1 MGKSYND
8 IIERLEKFSAA
19 YYKNIIFRGLISFA
33 SILIILFIVICFIEY
48 FSFLNPI
55 YRKILFWTY
64 LLFISSLFIKLVFIP
79 TLNFIKKIN
88 SNEEKK
94 RVAKLIGQHFPEIE
108 DKLNNILELKNMDS
122 QSKDLIEA
130 SIERKYLSIKK
141 FSFQNAIDWNKTI
154 KYLKI
159 SSFPLFLLLII
170 FFSGNTKVISQA
182 SNRIINYNT
191 TFTPPPPFIFEIQ
204 NEKLE
209 VLEKTDFELL
219 VKLSGNKKP
228 NKLFININN
237 NIVPMEAKGNDLY
250 SHVFK
255 NVTNNILFEL
265 FFDKT
270 KSKTLE
276 LVFLPAPV
284 LNEMKIIV
292 KAPKHTGLKKQEY
305 KNSGVIK
312 APEGSLI
319 RWELKNDNTD
329 SVLFNINNFNLIL
342 KPDENGYCFLEK
354 EINESTIYSIS
365 SSNEFSSFK
374 DTLQYNIDI
383 IKDGF
388 PLISIEEFSD
398 SINLDNKLISG
409 VIQDDYGFS
418 KLFFT
423 ANINNPDLDTVIK
436 EKIKINLKSK
446 NQTFFKTLN
455 LNDYP
460 LKPGG
465 KIEYFFTVYDNDK
478 INNYKKTRSKN
489 FVFKKPT
496 KNEVIEKLD
505 DENEKIEEELE
516 AQLNAM
522 RDLKK
527 EIEEIEKNLIEKKD
541 LEWEEKEKIK
551 NLLKKYQKLEKTLNE
566 LNKNINNNQKER
578 NQIQEISERLLQK
591 QQKLEE
597 LFKKIMPEEMK
608 ELFKELTN
616 SIEDFDKKELQE
628 KIEKLKISND
638 DIEKEIDRNLE
649 LLKQFEFEQKLEEAI
664 DDLKRLKERE
674 EKLSD
679 LSTKKENELNKLE
692 EKQKSNLADFKKL
705 KEKLKQLNKL
715 KKELPKSN
723 PLNTEKIE
731 EEIQNSMEN
740 SLKQL
745 EKNKRKQASK
755 SQQLSS
761 KKLSELEEKL
771 NEQKQKESMEQQTEN
786 LETLRQ
792 ILENLVYFS
801 VEEENLMVTMGNL
814 DSDDPRY
821 IQFMYKQGDLRNDA
835 SIIEDSLFALSKRI
849 PEISP
854 TINREINVIQEKTNE
869 AIDHFR
875 ERETFKGTSKQQY
888 VMTAANNLAVLLGD
902 ILEQIQKELSSDMPS
917 SQECQKPGKGKPK
930 PGDLKKMQQEIK
942 DEMEKMKNGEKTSP
956 SQESISKELVEM
968 LAKQEK
974 IRMALQELGEGLDNK
989 NEQKSL
995 REAIEKMEKNEQDIV
1010 NRNITIETLKR
1021 QREIENKLLEL
1032 DGALRDQGEKKER
1045 EGYEAEDY
1053 LNMEDEIKLKYE
1065 LIKSNQKELLKTSP
1079 PSLTNYFKEKVD
1091 EYFNKLIKEDL

>member
-8 IIERLEKFSAA
+8 IIKRLEKFSVA
-19 YYKNIIFRGLISFA
+19 YHKNVIFRGLISFI

-64 LLFISSLFIKLVFIP
+64 LLFISSLFIKLVVLPIF
-79 TLNFIKKIN
+79 NFIKKIN

-108 DKLNNILELKNMDS
+108 DKLNNILELKNMDG
-122 QSKDLIEA
+122 QSNSLIEA
-130 SIERKYLSIKK
+130 SIEKKYLNIKN
-141 FSFQNAIDWNKTI
+141 FSFQNAIDWKKTI

-159 SSFPLFLLLII
+159 SSFPLLLVLII
-170 FFSGNTKVISQA
+170 FFSGNTRVISQA

-191 TFTPPPPFIFEIQ
+191 TFTPPPPFIIEVQ

-209 VLEKTDFELL
+209 VLEKSDFELS

-228 NKLFININN
+228 DKLFINTNN
-237 NIVPMEAKGNDLY
+237 TIVAMEAKGNDLY

-265 FFDKT
+265 FFNKT

-276 LVFLPAPV
+276 LVLLPAPTI
-284 LNEMKIIV
+284 NEMKIIV
-292 KAPKHTGLKKQEY
+292 KAPKHTGVKKQEFI
-305 KNSGVIK
+305 NSGVIK
-312 APEGSLI
+312 APQGSLI
-319 RWELKNDNTD
+319 RWELKNEDTD
-329 SVLFNINNFNLIL
+329 SVLFNINNYNFIL
-342 KPDENGYCFLEK
+342 KPDENGYCFLERK
-354 EINESTIYSIS
+354 INKSSTYSIS
-365 SSNEFSSFK
+365 SSNKFSSFK

-388 PLISIEEFSD
+388 PLISVEEFSD

-418 KLFFT
+418 SLFFT
-423 ANINNPDLDTVIK
+423 ANIKNPDVDTTINQ
-436 EKIKINLKSK
+436 KIKINLKSK
-446 NQTFFKTLN
+446 NQTFFEILN

-460 LKPGG
+460 VEPGG
-465 KIEYFFTVYDNDK
+465 EIEYFFTVYDNDK

-496 KNEVIEKLD
+496 KKEAIEKLD
-505 DENEKIEEELE
+505 NENEKIEQELE

-522 RDLKK
+522 SELKK
-527 EIEEIEKNLIEKKD
+527 EIEEIEKNLIEKEE
-541 LEWEEKEKIK
+541 LEWNETEKVK

-578 NQIQEISERLLQK
+578 NQIQKISERLLQK

-608 ELFKELTN
+608 ELFKELAN
-616 SIEDFDKKELQE
+616 SIEDFDKKELKE

-649 LLKQFEFEQKLEEAI
+649 LLKQFEFDQKLEETI
-664 DDLKRLKERE
+664 NDLKKLKEKE

-692 EKQKSNLADFKKL
+692 EKQRSNLTDFEKL
-705 KEKLKQLNKL
+705 KEKLIQLNNL

-731 EEIQNSMEN
+731 EEIQKSMEN
-740 SLKQL
+740 SLMQL

-771 NEQKQKESMEQQTEN
+771 YTQKQKESMDQQIEN
-786 LETLRQ
+786 IETLRQ
-792 ILENLVYFS
+792 ILENLIYFS
-801 VEEENLMVTMGNL
+801 VEEENLMLTMGEVN
-814 DSDDPRY
+814 SDDPRY
-821 IQFMYKQGDLRNDA
+821 IQFMHKQGDLRNDA

-854 TINREINVIQEKTNE
+854 NINREINVIQEKTNE

-930 PGDLKKMQQEIK
+930 PGDLKKMQQELK

-956 SQESISKELVEM
+956 SQESFSKELVQM

-974 IRMALQELGEGLDNK
+974 IRMTLQEIEGDLENK
-989 NEQKSL
+989 NEIKSL
-995 REAIEKMEKNEQDIV
+995 KEAIEKMEKNEQDIV
-1010 NRNITIETLKR
+1010 NRNITIETLRR

-1032 DGALRDQGEKKER
+1032 EGALREQGEKKER
-1045 EGYEAEDY
+1045 EGYESEDY
-1053 LNMEDEIKLKYE
+1053 LNLENEIKLKYE
-1065 LIKSNQKELLKTSP
+1065 LIKSNQKELLKTYP
-1079 PSLTNYFKEKVD
+1079 PSLTNYFQEKVD
-1091 EYFNKLIKEDL
+1091 KYFNKLIKEDL

>member
-8 IIERLEKFSAA
+8 ILERLEKFSAA
-19 YYKNIIFRGLISFA
+19 YYKNIIFRGLISFT
-33 SILIILFIVICFIEY
+33 SILVILFIVICFIEY
-48 FSFLNPI
+48 FSFLNPT

-64 LLFISSLFIKLVFIP
+64 LLFIFSLFIKLVFIP
-79 TLNFIKKIN
+79 ILNFIKKIN
-88 SNEEKK
+88 SKEEKK
-94 RVAKLIGQHFPEIE
+94 RVAKVIGQHFPEIE

-141 FSFQNAIDWNKTI
+141 FSFQNAIDWKKTI
-154 KYLKI
+154 KYLKL
-159 SSFPLFLLLII
+159 SSFPLFLLLVI

-191 TFTPPPPFIFEIQ
+191 TFTPPPPFMFEIQ

-209 VLEKTDFELL
+209 VLEKTDFELS

-255 NVTNNILFEL
+255 NVTNNIQFDL

-276 LVFLPAPV
+276 LILLPAPV

-292 KAPKHTGLKKQEY
+292 KAPKHTGFKKQEF

-319 RWELKNDNTD
+319 RWELKNNNTD
-329 SVLFNINNFNLIL
+329 SVLFNINNSNLIL
-342 KPDENGYCFLEK
+342 IPDENGYCFFEK
-354 EINESTIYSIS
+354 KISKSTIYSIS
-365 SSNEFSSFK
+365 SSNKFSSFK

-409 VIQDDYGFS
+409 TIQDDYGFS
-418 KLFFT
+418 NLFFT
-423 ANINNPDLDTVIK
+423 ANVNNPDLDTIIN
-436 EKIKINLKSK
+436 EKIKIKPKSK

-455 LNDYP
+455 LKDYP
-460 LKPGG
+460 ISPGG

-489 FVFKKPT
+489 FVFEKPT

-505 DENEKIEEELE
+505 DENEKIEKELE
-516 AQLNAM
+516 AQLDAM
-522 RDLKK
+522 SDLKK

-541 LEWEEKEKIK
+541 LEWKEKEKVK

-566 LNKNINNNQKER
+566 LNKKINNNQKER

-638 DIEKEIDRNLE
+638 NIEKEIDRNLE

-664 DDLKRLKERE
+664 DDLKKIKEKE

-679 LSTKKENELNKLE
+679 LSTKKENELNKLT
-692 EKQKSNLADFKKL
+692 EKQKSNLADFEKL
-705 KEKLKQLNKL
+705 KEKLNQLNKL
-715 KKELPKSN
+715 KEELPKSN

-731 EEIQNSMEN
+731 EEIKNSMEN

-771 NEQKQKESMEQQTEN
+771 NKQKQKESMEQQTEN
-786 LETLRQ
+786 IETLRQ

-801 VEEENLMVTMGNL
+801 VEEENLMLTMENL

-854 TINREINVIQEKTNE
+854 TINREMNVIQEKTNE

-930 PGDLKKMQQEIK
+930 PGDLKKMQQELK
-942 DEMEKMKNGEKTSP
+942 EEMEKMKNGDKTSP
-956 SQESISKELVEM
+956 SQKSISKELVEM

-974 IRMALQELGEGLDNK
+974 IRMALQELGGDLENK
-989 NEQKSL
+989 NELKSL
-995 REAIEKMEKNEQDIV
+995 KEAIEKMEKNEQDIV
-1010 NRNITIETLKR
+1010 NRNITIETLQR

-1032 DGALRDQGEKKER
+1032 EGALRKQGEKKER
-1045 EGYEAEDY
+1045 EGYESEDY

-1079 PSLTNYFKEKVD
+1079 PSLTNYFQEKVD
-1091 EYFNKLIKEDL
+1091 DYFNKLIKEDL